1 MGAEACARGGG
12 ALRRARQ
19 RDVGAHE
26 QPDGERRVPLPHA
39 RQHRRH
45 GGPLRYQ
52 AGRKGEGEERSGP
65 EGPWHG
71 DYTGSI
77 WPRRTPTIVE
87 TPGSCIVTPYTAS
100 AACMVRGLCVMTM
113 NCV

>member
-1 MGAEACARGGG
+1 MRRSRASRPSCRNAAVDASAPSACSQRLWTRRRAPAAAALAAARASGT
-12 ALRRARQ
+12 ALRY
-19 RDVGAHE
+19 E
-26 QPDGERRVPLPHA
+26 
-39 RQHRRH
+39 
-45 GGPLRYQ
+45 
-52 AGRKGEGEERSGP
+52 AGREGEGEERSGP

-100 AACMVRGLCVMTM
+100 AACMVRGL
-113 NCV
+113 